1 MLVALLLMSGR
12 PTRAADP
19 RLDAARAHSQEGDAY
34 YKLEKYTSAITEYEQ
49 AYLAKPDPSFLYNIA
64 QCHRLMGEGAEAIK
78 FYRRF
83 LKDAPNAP
91 NRAVAEKHIKDLEDA
106 AGRQGALPASN
117 PSGNPSDSFPG
128 NPPAAPGPSAAPPPP
143 LAPPP
148 ISATPATEP
157 PLAPLPSSPTVASP
171 ALSPAASALAPT
183 SAPVSTTPNVEN
195 DSAPSPSESHPI
207 YSRWWFWTAVGAVVV
222 GGIILVAAAK
232 HDPSCP
238 GGFTCH

>member
-1 MLVALLLMSGR
+1 MLVALLVMSGR

-19 RLDAARAHSQEGDAY
+19 RLDVARAHSQEGDAY

-64 QCHRLMGEGAEAIK
+64 QCHRLMGQGAEAIK

-106 AGRQGALPASN
+106 AGQQGAQPASN
-117 PSGNPSDSFPG
+117 AAGSSPG
-128 NPPAAPGPSAAPPPP
+128 HPPAAPGPSSAPPPP
-143 LAPPP
+143 VAPAP
-148 ISATPATEP
+148 ISPTPATEP
-157 PLAPLPSSPTVASP
+157 TLAPLPSAPTSASP
-171 ALSPAASALAPT
+171 ALSPTASALTPT
-183 SAPVSTTPNVEN
+183 SAPVSTTPTVEN
-195 DSAPSPSESHPI
+195 GSAPAPSESHPI